1 MSSTDADAIT
11 LEHVDKKFGANYAV
25 QDLSFSVK
33 RGEIVALLGRT
44 GAGKS
49 TALHLVM
56 GVMPPTAGRVRVN
69 GLDPYREF
77 KKLRGR
83 LAVSFQTDRLM
94 PWRSAVDNVAL
105 GLQILGFGA
114 GERRR
119 RAVEWLANVK
129 IVGEENLRK
138 YPHELS
144 GGMRQRTSLA
154 RALAVDPELLLLDE
168 SFSQLDHVTSQALRA
183 DVAELVRR
191 LGKTCVLITHRIDDA
206 LEMADRVLV
215 LTAPAAVALDLD
227 ITPQNR
233 ADPGWLAQ
241 QQHVVAQ
248 AMGAEAAEQPRPARG

>member
-1 MSSTDADAIT
+1 MTAATAEPIIT
-11 LEHVDKKFGANYAV
+11 LEHVDKRFGDHYAV
-25 QDLSFSVK
+25 RDLSFTVS

-56 GVMPPTAGRVRVN
+56 GVMPPTAGQVRVE
-69 GLDPYREF
+69 GLDPYRQF

-83 LAVSFQTDRLM
+83 LAVSFQTDRLL
-94 PWRSAVDNVAL
+94 PWRSALDNVAL
-105 GLQILGFGA
+105 GLQILGLGA
-114 GERRR
+114 AERRR
-119 RAVEWLANVK
+119 RSIEWLANVK

-154 RALAVDPELLLLDE
+154 RALAVDPALLLLDE
-168 SFSQLDHVTSQALRA
+168 SFSQLDHVTSQTLRS

-215 LTAPAAVALDLD
+215 LTAPAAVALDLR
-227 ITPQNR
+227 ITPENR
-233 ADPGWLAQ
+233 RDPAWLAA
-241 QQHVVAQ
+241 QHRAVAT
-248 AMGAEAAEQPRPARG
+248 AMGADAGQARA